1 HHLKTHPRPTTA
13 EPTTAPPTTPTPTA
27 IPTRVS
33 TAATS
38 KARPTTAE
46 PTTAPPTTPTPTAS
60 PTPHPATPDHHLK
73 THPRPTVM
81 RCTVASRGRARPI
94 PWVVLT
100 RVMLVVIRRCR
111 PPVATRPTG
120 CVRNPAPTAST
131 TPAPTTARPA
141 VGTPM
146 CWGQTARR
154 PGPSTAAPL
163 PRTGG
168 ARPADKPPTRG
179 NRGPMTRVPI
189 RRNLMKV
196 VTTTVASTDGG
207 QHTLR
212 RCSGACRTGKEQA
225 LSRSG
230 GGQSSVGSSVLSS
243 RPSF

>member
-1 HHLKTHPRPTTA
+1 QPHTQQPRTTTSKPTLALRQRNPQPPHLQHQPLQPFRPGFRQRLLPRLALRQRNPQPPHLRHRPLRPLQPHTPQPHTTPPTLPPSHPPTPPASPPTPAPHPATPDHHLTTHPRPTTA

-38 KARPTTAE
+38 QARPTTAE

-120 CVRNPAPTAST
+120 CVRNPAPTA
-131 TPAPTTARPA
+131 
-141 VGTPM
+141 
-146 CWGQTARR
+146 
-154 PGPSTAAPL
+154 
-163 PRTGG
+163 
-168 ARPADKPPTRG
+168 
-179 NRGPMTRVPI
+179 
-189 RRNLMKV
+189 
-196 VTTTVASTDGG
+196 
-207 QHTLR
+207 
-212 RCSGACRTGKEQA
+212 
-225 LSRSG
+225 
-230 GGQSSVGSSVLSS
+230 
-243 RPSF
+243 